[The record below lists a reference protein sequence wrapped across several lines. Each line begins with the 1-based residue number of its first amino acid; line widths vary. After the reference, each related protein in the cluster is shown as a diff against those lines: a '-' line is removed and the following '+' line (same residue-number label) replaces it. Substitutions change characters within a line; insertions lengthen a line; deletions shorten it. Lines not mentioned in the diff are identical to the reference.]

1 MIERLDDKKIRSKI
15 LSMIIPITAENILQM
30 TAGVVSM
37 AMVGRISA
45 LAVGAIGMS
54 NILFRI
60 IWSVFKGISTGA
72 SVFVAQSYG
81 ANNFKKLKSVSE
93 QAFILSVVL
102 SIILQQ
108 FLFWNAEFLVSIFNP
123 TSGLL
128 ADGIL
133 YVKLIS
139 WSIPAAAIILLVAG
153 ILQGMGDAKTPM
165 ILIIILDIVNIVFSY
180 LLIFGKLGIPQ
191 LGLKGAAIAYD
202 ISYIVAALFG
212 FYVLFSKGGTFDKI
226 GGGFKLKFDKDESFE
241 LLKFGIPT
249 SFETCFWQLAS
260 IFITRAILTY
270 GEIAYAA
277 YQLGLQAEAISYM
290 PATGFGIAAST
301 FIGQAVGSK
310 DNELGKKYLRHL
322 VKLTIIITSFAGGA
336 LIFFP
341 KVIMRILTDN
351 TEVIAVGALYL
362 LVMGIVQVPQNLSSL
377 LNGALR
383 GAGYAKVPMIN
394 AGVGLWIVRIPL
406 VFLTTYK
413 LGGEIHWI
421 WIIMGIDLVFRF
433 ILSCITF
440 KNKDIF
446 NKDNSIIEN
455 GGEDEAFN

>member
-1 MIERLDDKKIRSKI
+1 MIDRLDDKRIRNKI

-37 AMVGRISA
+37 AMIGRINA

-60 IWSVFKGISTGA
+60 IWSVFKGISTGT

-93 QAFILSVVL
+93 QAFVL
-102 SIILQQ
+102 SLVLSLILQQ
-108 FLFWNAEFLVSIFNP
+108 FLFWNAEVMVKIFKP

-128 ADGIL
+128 ADGTL
-133 YVKLIS
+133 YVKIIS
-139 WSIPAAAIILLVAG
+139 WSIPFAAIILLVAG

-165 ILIIILDIVNIVFSY
+165 IIIGILNIVNIIFSY
-180 LLIFGKLGIPQ
+180 LLIFGNFGIPE
-191 LGLKGAAIAYD
+191 LGLRGAAIAYD

-212 FYVLFSKGGTFDKI
+212 LYVLFSKGGTFDRI
-226 GGGFKLKFDKDESFE
+226 GGGFKLIFNKNESFQ
-241 LLKFGIPT
+241 LLKFGLPT
-249 SFETCFWQLAS
+249 SFETCFWQFAS

-270 GEIAYAA
+270 GETAYAA

-290 PATGFGIAAST
+290 PAAGFGIAAST

-310 DNELGKKYLRHL
+310 DNELGKKYLKHL

-341 KVIMRILTDN
+341 KIIMRVLTDN
-351 TEVIAVGALYL
+351 PEVIAIGALYL
-362 LVMGIVQVPQNLSSL
+362 LVMGIVQIPQNLSSL

-406 VFLTTYK
+406 VLLTTYRF
-413 LGGEIHWI
+413 GGEIHWI

-446 NKDNSIIEN
+446 NKDNLIIEN
-455 GGEDEAFN
+455 GGEYGSVN